1 MENMAYKG
9 AGGKIMTQETNQNE
23 VVVQNNAVAKRN
35 DGSNYI
41 SAILEE
47 TKQGFVEANNGL
59 DMDFVRMG
67 EWLTVNKKGNFVEKM
82 MKM

>member
-1 MENMAYKG
+1 MAK
-9 AGGKIMTQETNQNE
+9 
-23 VVVQNNAVAKRN
+23 
-35 DGSNYI
+35 NYI

-67 EWLTVNKKGNFVEKM
+67 EWLAVNKKGIS
-82 MKM
+82 